1 MENQSN
7 LTEDQTTRIAATL
20 KRIRAGLKK
29 KSKPICAEPAHL
41 FNPEA
46 ADDGK

>member
-1 MENQSN
+1 MKDNSN
-7 LTEDQTTRIAATL
+7 LNEDQTKRIAATL

-29 KSKPICAEPAHL
+29 KSKPICDEPAHF

-46 ADDGK
+46 ADVEK

>member
-1 MENQSN
+1 MKDKSN
-7 LTEDQTTRIAATL
+7 ITEDQTKRIAATL
-20 KRIRAGLKK
+20 KRIRAGLKQT
-29 KSKPICAEPAHL
+29 SKPICDEPAHF